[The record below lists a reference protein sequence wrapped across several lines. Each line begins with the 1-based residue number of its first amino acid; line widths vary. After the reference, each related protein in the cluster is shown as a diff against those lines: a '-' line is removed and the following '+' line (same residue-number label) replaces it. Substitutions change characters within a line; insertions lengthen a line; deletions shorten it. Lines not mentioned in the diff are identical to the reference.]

1 MKKIIVN
8 AAFAFTA
15 LLGGLA
21 ITACSDESIDDLLV
35 LYSNAFRSGDMEGA
49 KKYVEKACQKG
60 SGFGCYSMGELLI
73 REEKHQQSV
82 PFFEQGCN
90 LNRGEACAELGVI
103 YLKGLGTGQDKAK
116 AVELLKKAC
125 NMDQETGCYIM
136 GGLHK
141 LGDGVPLDE
150 KKAVEY
156 FYRSCKL
163 GLPEGC
169 IIYQQS
175 NQ

>member
-1 MKKIIVN
+1 MKRFIIS

-15 LLGGLA
+15 LLGGLT

-60 SGFGCYSMGELLI
+60 SNFGCYSMGALLI
-73 REEKHQQSV
+73 REEKYQQAI
-82 PFFEQGCN
+82 PFLEKGCQMN
-90 LNRGEACAELGVI
+90 SSDACVELGVMYI
-103 YLKGLGTGQDKAK
+103 KGLGTEPDKAK
-116 AVELLKKAC
+116 AIGLLEKSCNLDQGMAC
-125 NMDQETGCYIM
+125 YLI

-150 KKAVEY
+150 KKAEEY
-156 FYRSCKL
+156 FFRSCKL

-169 IIYQQS
+169 VIYQQYS
-175 NQ
+175 H